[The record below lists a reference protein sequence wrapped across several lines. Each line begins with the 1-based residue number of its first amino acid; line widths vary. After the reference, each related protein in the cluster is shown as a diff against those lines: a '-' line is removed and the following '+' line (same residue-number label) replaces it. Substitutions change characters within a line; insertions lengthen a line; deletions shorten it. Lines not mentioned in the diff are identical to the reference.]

1 MRQMKLGTKI
11 ALGFGLLIVIA
22 IFLGGVAVWQM
33 RGVTTIAEKLAN
45 EYMPEV
51 GIANQLERNYLLT
64 RLEVRGYAL
73 SEKKEYLDSGRKYLE
88 PVREAI
94 TEGKEL
100 AAKYPALV
108 KLKEKI
114 GEAEAAVKEYESSVD
129 QTAQRNEALAQ
140 NRRNMDE
147 GAAKYMKE
155 STDFLVTQ
163 NQAMEKEFNEGASPE
178 KLKERL
184 NKITWVNDVI
194 DMGNGL
200 RVANFRAQALRNP
213 VLLQENMKNFE
224 AIEKKLEDLRA
235 VTRQEANLRQIE
247 AIKAA
252 GNAYKQ
258 AINDLMGNWLALE
271 EIDKKRGEIGKQLA
285 GISQATAEAGM
296 TNTVDLTNEVSS
308 SLSLAS
314 TIMLVGLVVALVV
327 GILLAVFIT
336 RSITKPVNRII
347 EALNSG
353 AAQVSA
359 ASGQVSS
366 ASQSLAE
373 GASEQAAGVEE
384 TSSSLEEMSSMTKQ
398 NADNASQAN
407 SLMDESKA
415 VVSKAGDSMKQMTKS
430 MDEISNSGQ
439 EISKIIKTIDEIAFQ
454 TNLLALNAAVEA
466 ARAGEAGAGFAVVAD
481 EVRNLAQRAAEAAK
495 NTANLI
501 EETIKKISQGT
512 DLVKTADEAFVE
524 VANNANKVAELVGEI
539 AAASTE
545 QAQGIEQINQA
556 VTQMDKV
563 TQQNAANAEESA
575 SASEELNAQ
584 AESMMEVVGD
594 LMALVGGAAASN
606 AMRHADYSA
615 RPKHGPAKPLARPAI
630 AQKRRAAGAE
640 AGPPAKIVKA
650 DEVIPMDEDFKDF

>member
-11 ALGFGLLIVIA
+11 TLGFGLLIAIA
-22 IFLGGVAVWQM
+22 VFLGGTAVWQM
-33 RGVTTIAEKLAN
+33 RGVTTVSQKLAN
-45 EYMPEV
+45 EYVPEV
-51 GIANQLERNYLLT
+51 GVANILERNALLT
-64 RLEVRGYAL
+64 MYGIRGYAL
-73 SEKKEYLDSGRKYLE
+73 SADKGYLENGRKKLE
-88 PVREAI
+88 DVHGAIAEA
-94 TEGKEL
+94 KAL
-100 AAKYPALV
+100 VAKYPGLV
-108 KLKEKI
+108 KLREQI
-114 GEAEAAVKEYESSVD
+114 GEAETRVKEYEGLVD
-129 QTAQRNEALAQ
+129 QTVQSNEAIGQ
-140 NRRNMDE
+140 NRTNMYAA
-147 GAAKYMKE
+147 AAKYMKNCVE
-155 STDFLVTQ
+155 FLDSQ
-163 NQAMEKEFNEGASPE
+163 KEAMEKQISEADSAD
-178 KLKERL
+178 KLKDRL
-184 NKITWVNDVI
+184 QKITWVSELI
-194 DMGNGL
+194 DLGNAMQIG
-200 RVANFRAQALRNP
+200 NFRAQAVRDP
-213 VLLQENMKNFE
+213 ALLQETIKNFE
-224 AIEKKLEDLRA
+224 VIEKKLEILRA
-235 VTRQEANLRQIE
+235 VTRQEVNLRQIDE
-247 AIKAA
+247 IKAA
-252 GNAYKQ
+252 GNEYKQ
-258 AINDLMGNWLALE
+258 AMSALLKNWVDLDELG
-271 EIDKKRGEIGKQLA
+271 KKRGEVADQVLA
-285 GISQATAEAGM
+285 LTTAVADAGM
-296 TNTVDLTNEVSS
+296 NSTVDMTNQASS
-308 SLSLAS
+308 SLSMAS

-327 GILLAVFIT
+327 GIFLAIFIT

-415 VVSKAGDSMKQMTKS
+415 VVSKAGESMKLMTKS

-495 NTANLI
+495 NTSNLI
-501 EETIKKISQGT
+501 EDTIKRISQGT
-512 DLVKTADEAFVE
+512 ELVKTADEAFVE

-556 VTQMDKV
+556 VTQMDRV
-563 TQQNAANAEESA
+563 TQQNAASAEESA

-594 LMALVGGAAASN
+594 LMTLVGGAAAGN
-606 AMRHADYSA
+606 TLRHTEYSA
-615 RPKHGPAKPLARPAI
+615 RPKQRPAKPLARPAI
-630 AQKRRAAGAE
+630 AQKRKTAGHE